1 MDKPIRVVSP
11 TGVGQYTWLT
21 EADTRFDSDGH
32 FKTNLIITTDEAQ
45 PLVNEIK
52 RALKQAQ
59 QIASERMK
67 KGQKVKWAPE
77 PFFAEVDDAGNPTGN
92 TIFKFKTK
100 AQIVSKDGKVIENR
114 VPIFDSKGQPLKDT
128 QVWSGSELKCSADL
142 IPYYTAVVGA
152 GVSLRLR
159 AVQVIKLVEGSGGS
173 AQGFGFAEV
182 KDGYEAPATDES
194 FTEELETDAEEEA
207 NIADF

>member
-32 FKTNLIITTDEAQ
+32 FKTNLIINAENAE

-59 QIASERMK
+59 QIALEKIK
-67 KGQKVKWAPE
+67 KGQKIKWAPE
-77 PFFAEVDDAGNPTGN
+77 PYFAEVDDAGNLTGN
-92 TIFKFKTK
+92 SIFKFKTK

-159 AVQVIKLVEGSGGS
+159 AVQVIKLVEGSGGN

-182 KDGYEAPATDES
+182 KDGYEAPTSVET
-194 FTEELETDAEEEA
+194 FTEESSEDVEEA
-207 NIADF
+207 NLADF